1 MSPSIAQLAAALSGA
16 QGEIGEIFKTKT
28 AQVKTKTG
36 GEYRYAYAD
45 LSSVLSVVRPT
56 LGKHGLAFSQGFE
69 RAERGLTLTTTLLHS
84 SGEWLSS
91 TLSMPVGDSTPQAY
105 GSTMT
110 YARRYAL
117 TALVGVAA
125 EDDDGQAGKGETETE
140 IKPSSARVPSTPRG
154 TTPTSQ
160 TPIPSHTPQR
170 SNSPK
175 TEAKGALLAE
185 QLEKSRA
192 STLHAELGK
201 LGYSSSHEHYRL
213 AAEVLKRPITSLT
226 QLNAEEARQ
235 VYQSARVGKYGVSH

>member
-140 IKPSSARVPSTPRG
+140 IKPSSARVPSTPRAA
-154 TTPTSQ
+154 TPTPLS
-160 TPIPSHTPQR
+160 TPSPSPQR

-175 TEAKGALLAE
+175 TEAKGALLAA
-185 QLEKSRA
+185 QLEKGRA

-201 LGYSSSHEHYRL
+201 LGYSSSGEHYRI
-213 AAEVLKRPITSLT
+213 AAEILKRPITSLT
-226 QLNAEEARQ
+226 QLNAEEALK
-235 VYQSARVGKYGVSH
+235 VYQTARANKHGVSH

>member
-36 GEYRYAYAD
+36 GEYSYSYAD

-69 RAERGLTLTTTLLHS
+69 TAERGLTLTTTLMHS

-105 GSTMT
+105 GSVMT

-125 EDDDGQAGKGETETE
+125 EDDDGQAGKGETESE
-140 IKPSSARVPSTPRG
+140 VLSARATPTPRAAPSTH
-154 TTPTSQ
+154 
-160 TPIPSHTPQR
+160 PSPPSPAPQR

-185 QLEKSRA
+185 QLEKGRA

-201 LGYSSSHEHYRL
+201 LGYSSSQEHYRL
-213 AAEVLKRPITSLT
+213 AAEILKRPITSLT

-235 VYQSARVGKYGVSH
+235 VYQSARAGKHGPSH